1 MSHPSRISLV
11 LNVHSARLIGKS
23 DRNGLGQS
31 GQWLRA
37 RFAFVY
43 EIAPTDD
50 FSTRHLDGDC
60 APHTLTSC
68 KIT

>member
-43 EIAPTDD
+43 ETAPTGD
-50 FSTRHLDGDC
+50 FST
-60 APHTLTSC
+60 AAS
-68 KIT
+68 